1 MPGTRRGEVMD
12 LMFLAL
18 VGLLSLA
25 TWGFV
30 RLAER
35 V

>member
-1 MPGTRRGEVMD
+1 MDVTD

-18 VGLLSLA
+18 VALLSLA

>member
-1 MPGTRRGEVMD
+1 MD

-18 VGLLSLA
+18 LALLSVL